1 MTPVLVIFIP
11 AITLCKNMSG
21 CVYSQSYKC
30 MYFFCPQPN
39 CRMEMKVLKMSCLT
53 RSLPFLGFNSSIW
66 FWNWPLKGLVCQA
79 IELRNV
85 TILWPDYVNLEALL
99 SMPRQLWDFV
109 KLSMYSDSGNG
120 YLILKVQPIFPKELS
135 LTTIDHWQANKHIE
149 ERLQLWKESNTP
161 LESNLR
167 KRQSQLM

>member
-1 MTPVLVIFIP
+1 
-11 AITLCKNMSG
+11 
-21 CVYSQSYKC
+21 
-30 MYFFCPQPN
+30 
-39 CRMEMKVLKMSCLT
+39 
-53 RSLPFLGFNSSIW
+53 
-66 FWNWPLKGLVCQA
+66 VCQA

-135 LTTIDHWQANKHIE
+135 LTTIDH
-149 ERLQLWKESNTP
+149 
-161 LESNLR
+161 
-167 KRQSQLM
+167 